1 MDQNQRKFGFF
12 SSDGYPTSKFTFDHD
27 ARMVHLL
34 IWWLFWRR
42 QSSFIKRAD
51 LWAHGTVL
59 YSISRLYGGNL
70 IFHPNNTFQLYK
82 QIVFHSNL
90 VHNIDRLKSA

>member
-42 QSSFIKRAD
+42 QSSFIKKAD
-51 LWAHGTVL
+51 LWAYGTVL
-59 YSISRLYGGNL
+59 HSIPVYMEVTLFFILTTLFNFTSKLYF
-70 IFHPNNTFQLYK
+70 IP
-82 QIVFHSNL
+82 I
-90 VHNIDRLKSA
+90 